1 MNLMKKMPEHEEFYL
16 LYISDKEQ
24 KQQPQHCN
32 K

>member
-24 KQQPQHCN
+24 KQQPATL
-32 K
+32 